1 MRPATDTDAVLL
13 CADERGPVKK
23 HFIAAAFFWAVLTA
37 AGELLV
43 FADLFPT
50 VGSEEAEE
58 FDRIFRILLAM
69 GWPVF
74 AFVVSVVGYS
84 FFQFRSRGDD
94 SEDGPAMYGR
104 GAVPRVWLG
113 ITGGLAV
120 LTMIFPG
127 LTGLAELQSDRGGY
141 GWGDT
146 EGELLVKVEGFRY
159 SWAFQYP
166 DLGVEIL
173 GANQELVLPVDTK
186 VKFEVSSLDVVHS
199 FWIPAFRM
207 KIDAIP
213 GRTTF
218 MTVTPTKVGSYDD
231 DQSFRV
237 QCAEL
242 CGMDHSVMSFPVRV
256 VEREEFDAWIASQ
269 KEEQ

>member
-1 MRPATDTDAVLL
+1 M
-13 CADERGPVKK
+13 KK
-23 HFIAAAFFWAVLTA
+23 HFIAAAFFWVVLTA
-37 AGELLV
+37 LGELLV
-43 FADLFPT
+43 FADMFPT
-50 VGSEEAEE
+50 VGAEEANH
-58 FDRIFRILLAM
+58 FDRIFRILMAM
-69 GWPVF
+69 GMPVLTFVF
-74 AFVVSVVGYS
+74 AVVGYS
-84 FFQFRSRGDD
+84 FFEFRARKNDD
-94 SEDGPAMYGR
+94 QEDGPPIYGH
-104 GAVPRVWLG
+104 GAIPRVWLG

-146 EGELLVKVEGFRY
+146 EGELLVKVEAFRY
-159 SWAFQYP
+159 SWAFEYP
-166 DLGVEIL
+166 ESGVEIL
-173 GANQELVLPVDTK
+173 GAGKELVLPVDTR

-218 MTVTPTKVGSYDD
+218 MTVTPTKTGSYDE

-242 CGMDHSVMSFPVRV
+242 CGMDHSVMSFPVRI
-256 VEREEFDAWIASQ
+256 VERDEFDAWIASQ
-269 KEEQ
+269 KEDR